1 MVNIQY
7 KTQYETLHK
16 TTETWVN

>member
-7 KTQYETLHK
+7 KTQYETLQK
-16 TTETWVN
+16 TTETRVN